1 MARNI
6 ATIGFGE
13 AAQAFATGWG
23 PAVSGHLASF
33 DAKIEE
39 AAAALPLMAAAER
52 LGVQLCQSQAEALG
66 AASHVFSLVTADQ
79 AVAAAE
85 QAAGALRPGAL
96 WLDCNS
102 CAPDSKRRA
111 AEIVVAAGG
120 LYVDVAVM
128 APVHPRLH
136 RTPLLISGPG
146 AETAEPFLADLGMNA
161 RRLDTRVGSASAVKM
176 IRSVMIKGLEA
187 LTAECFLAAERAGVA
202 DHVMGSLTASNP
214 EMDWPTR
221 GAYNLERMMQHGLR
235 RAAEMREVVVTLDG
249 LGLPSALTGAVADWH
264 ERIGAMGLAGK
275 DGDLDE
281 RVAMIL
287 SRL

>member
-1 MARNI
+1 MTRHI

-13 AAQAFATGWG
+13 AAQAFAKGWG
-23 PAVSGHLASF
+23 RAVSQHVAAF
-33 DAKIEE
+33 DAKIAD
-39 AAAALPLMAAAER
+39 AAAAAPILAAADR
-52 LGVQLCQSQAEALG
+52 LGVRLCKDRAEALK
-66 AASHVFSLVTADQ
+66 AAGHVFSLVTADQ

-85 QAAGALRPGAL
+85 QAARALRPGAL

-111 AEIVVAAGG
+111 AEIVAAAGG

-146 AETAEPFLADLGMNA
+146 AEAAEPFLAGLGMTA
-161 RRLDTRVGSASAVKM
+161 RRLDGRVGSASAVKM

-202 DHVMGSLTASNP
+202 AEVMGSLTASNP

-264 ERIGAMGLAGK
+264 DRIGAMGLAGK

-287 SRL
+287 TRL